1 MDHISSDTYKW
12 NVACDGSDNSE
23 IAFDITLNNLMK
35 EEDYI
40 IVSHV
45 FQSHKDYLSYKLK
58 PENIKQDAEAKLSGR
73 HSSTWTSI
81 WEHREKDL
89 STKEHIMQIAKS
101 SHTDCLVLGFVGRKG
116 PKEDPTLLGSAVEY
130 MAHNPVC
137 PCLIIKDDEQRSA
150 KENGAY
156 RWLVCS
162 DGSEKSY
169 NSLRETI
176 RIIDKSKDEIVIL
189 VVEISNVHVKDI
201 EKETSKIL
209 EEADVKHHKFET
221 IERDSDEKTFEA
233 IVDYVNV
240 DDTPYIDFVTVAN
253 QGSGYKSHSEK
264 KYFGKVAK
272 GVLIGAKANI
282 FLVF

>member
-1 MDHISSDTYKW
+1 MDSISSDTYKW
-12 NVACDGSDNSE
+12 NVACDGSDLSE
-23 IAFDITLNNLMK
+23 IAFDIVLNNLMK

-45 FQSHKDYLSYKLK
+45 FQSNKDYLSYKLK
-58 PENIKQDAEAKLSGR
+58 PENIKQDVEAKLIGR
-73 HSSTWTSI
+73 HSSKWIAI

-89 STKEHIMQIAKS
+89 TTKEHIMQIAKS
-101 SHTDCLVLGFVGRKG
+101 SHTNCLVLGYIGRKG

-137 PCLIIKDDEQRSA
+137 PCLIIKDDEQRSN

-176 RIIDKSKDEIVIL
+176 KIIDKSRDEIVVL
-189 VVEISNVHVKDI
+189 VVKISFVHCDEI
-201 EKETSKIL
+201 EKATNSIC
-209 EEADVKHHKFET
+209 EENDVKYHKFET

-233 IVDYVNV
+233 IVDYVNI

-272 GVLIGAKANI
+272 GVLTKSKANI
-282 FLVF
+282 LLVF

>member
-1 MDHISSDTYKW
+1 MDSISSDTYKW
-12 NVACDGSDNSE
+12 NVACDGSDLSE
-23 IAFDITLNNLMK
+23 IALDIVFNNLMK

-45 FQSHKDYLSYKLK
+45 FTSNKDYLSYNLK
-58 PENIKQDAEAKLSGR
+58 PENIKQDVESKLIGR
-73 HSSTWTSI
+73 HHSKWTAI
-81 WEHREKDL
+81 WEHLDKDMT
-89 STKEHIMQIAKS
+89 TKQHIMTIAKS
-101 SHTDCLVLGFVGRKG
+101 SHTNCLVLGYVGRKG

-137 PCLIIKDDEQRSA
+137 PCLIIKDDEQRKD
-150 KENGAY
+150 KENGAF

-176 RIIDKSKDEIVIL
+176 RIIDKSRDEIVVI
-189 VVEISNVHVKDI
+189 VVVLSTINCKKI
-201 EKETSKIL
+201 EEETTAIL
-209 EEADVKHHKFET
+209 EEEEVKNHKFES
-221 IERDSDEKTFEA
+221 IERDSDEKTYEA
-233 IVDYVNV
+233 IVDYVNI

-272 GVLIGAKANI
+272 GVLKGSKANI
-282 FLVF
+282 LLIF